1 MRLARGIQLVRSPMT
16 RCPTIS
22 KALQLSAPSFAATHR
37 LGRPRRN
44 VFNVDGV
51 RDRRAMVSGRL
62 NAVCM
67 ASYFGRA
74 AHPHASTTQNRLDDA
89 LDLKY
94 LTAEQRAEL
103 FKLSAAIL

>member
-1 MRLARGIQLVRSPMT
+1 
-16 RCPTIS
+16 
-22 KALQLSAPSFAATHR
+22 
-37 LGRPRRN
+37 
-44 VFNVDGV
+44 
-51 RDRRAMVSGRL
+51 MVSGRL

-103 FKLSAAIL
+103 FKLAESRHRRHHKVQYLRGRKDPPADPAPGS